1 MGRTRP
7 PHVCLNQAFC
17 GRCRIGLIQIKSRAR
32 GESGGPP
39 DGIGVTIGWLLDP
52 RYRTI
57 DRA

>member
-1 MGRTRP
+1 
-7 PHVCLNQAFC
+7 LNQAFC
-17 GRCRIGLIQIKSRAR
+17 GQCWIGLIQIKSRAR

-39 DGIGVTIGWLLDP
+39 DGIGVTIGWMLDP